1 MINITRVINQ
11 KIQRTNSS
19 KLHDHD
25 RHQTIS
31 IPPNQCL
38 IQRWEAQER
47 VKEETGVRVIS
58 LRRNASKQES

>member
-25 RHQTIS
+25 QTIS